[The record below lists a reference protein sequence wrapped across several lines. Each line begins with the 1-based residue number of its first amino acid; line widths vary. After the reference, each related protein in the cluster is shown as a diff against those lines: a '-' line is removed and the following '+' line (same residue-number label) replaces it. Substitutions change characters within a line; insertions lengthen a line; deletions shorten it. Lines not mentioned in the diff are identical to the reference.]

1 MYTVYVKIGGKH
13 PCESETCDAKNR
25 MIEICIGSA
34 CHLKG
39 SYHVIQKLRELIE
52 KNKLTDMELK
62 SAFCLGACGDG
73 VSIRVNK
80 EKVYSVKMEEV
91 ETFFFSEI
99 LDGRL

>member
-1 MYTVYVKIGGKH
+1 
-13 PCESETCDAKNR
+13 

-52 KNKLTDMELK
+52 KNNLTTKVELK

-73 VSIRVNK
+73 VSIRVNNDK
-80 EKVYSVKMEEV
+80 IYSINMEEV
-91 ETFFFSEI
+91 ETFFYSEI
-99 LDGRL
+99 LDVSL